1 MNDNNDEE
9 KNLDIPNLIIL
20 KRLYKSKFSIVW
32 LVRNKMTKNISILK
46 GYNIVKNSD
55 EKSVSHIK
63 SEREF
68 LTLNNCDEN
77 NNIMCSKWISPYK
90 DSNNIYLNYT
100 LVEGLEMSK
109 IFQYFNFSNLTI
121 INERDN
127 KFSLYFHIIKN
138 IAENL
143 SRIHNL
149 GFIYRDLKLNNMIIS
164 KEFRVSIIDYGLIK
178 KLINNNEKFH
188 EARTTTVCGTYHIMA
203 PEILSILLNE
213 EIKSYNYKIDIYSF
227 GINMFEIFFGK
238 PPFKYI
244 YSYNY
249 DEITEY
255 FIYLKE
261 KKDKEFYNN
270 IFKQMIEEL
279 HFEKDSKYY
288 STLNEIKDLI
298 NLCTEYEYEKRPSF
312 EFIIQRLNILIN
324 GSYTKID
331 DLNLKDEYFTDLY
344 EKIVSEG
351 IFDS

>member
-1 MNDNNDEE
+1 MNDEDE
-9 KNLDIPNLIIL
+9 NLDIPNLTIL

-32 LVRNKMTKNISILK
+32 LVRNKITKNISILK
-46 GYNIVKNSD
+46 GYDIVKNSD

-68 LTLNNCDEN
+68 LTLNNSYEIN
-77 NNIMCSKWISPYK
+77 MKCSKWISPYK
-90 DSNNIYLNYT
+90 DKNNIYLNYT

-109 IFQYFNFSNLTI
+109 IFQNFNFSNLII

-127 KFSLYFHIIKN
+127 KISLYLHIIQN

-164 KEFRVSIIDYGLIK
+164 KEFRVSIIDYGFIK
-178 KLINNNEKFH
+178 NLINNNKNFN

-203 PEILSILLNE
+203 PEQLSILLNG

-249 DEITEY
+249 DEISEY

-261 KKDKEFYNN
+261 EKDKELYKN
-270 IFKQMIEEL
+270 IFQQMIEEL

-288 STLNEIKDLI
+288 STLNEIKDII

-312 EFIIQRLNILIN
+312 DFIIQRLDTLIN
-324 GSYTKID
+324 GSYNKID
-331 DLNLKDEYFTDLY
+331 DLNLEKDKYFTNLY
-344 EKIVSEG
+344 EKIISEG

>member
-1 MNDNNDEE
+1 
-9 KNLDIPNLIIL
+9 LL
-20 KRLYKSKFSIVW
+20 K
-32 LVRNKMTKNISILK
+32 
-46 GYNIVKNSD
+46 
-55 EKSVSHIK
+55 
-63 SEREF
+63 
-68 LTLNNCDEN
+68 
-77 NNIMCSKWISPYK
+77 
-90 DSNNIYLNYT
+90 
-100 LVEGLEMSK
+100 
-109 IFQYFNFSNLTI
+109 
-121 INERDN
+121 
-127 KFSLYFHIIKN
+127 
-138 IAENL
+138 
-143 SRIHNL
+143 
-149 GFIYRDLKLNNMIIS
+149 
-164 KEFRVSIIDYGLIK
+164 
-178 KLINNNEKFH
+178 
-188 EARTTTVCGTYHIMA
+188 
-203 PEILSILLNE
+203 E

-227 GINMFEIFFGK
+227 GINMFEIFFRK

-298 NLCTEYEYEKRPSF
+298 ILCTEYEYEKRPSF

-331 DLNLKDEYFTDLY
+331 DLNLVKDEYFTDLY